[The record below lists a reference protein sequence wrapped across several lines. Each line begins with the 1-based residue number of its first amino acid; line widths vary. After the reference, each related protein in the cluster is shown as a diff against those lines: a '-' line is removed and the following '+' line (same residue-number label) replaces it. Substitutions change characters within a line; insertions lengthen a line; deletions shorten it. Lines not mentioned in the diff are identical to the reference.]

1 MISNKLK
8 MFYNQTQVIKEQGWN
23 GLKNGMLLQKLLEDN
38 FNGLITFDKN
48 LQHQQNFKTYP
59 ITVFLLKCAEL
70 DRT

>member
-1 MISNKLK
+1 